1 MDKLSAKKRIDEL
14 TAEIEHHNHSYYDL
28 DDPSISDYEYDMLM
42 RELKALE
49 AEYPDLAAENS
60 PTKHVG
66 GTTSSA
72 FEPVVHTVQMAS
84 LQDVFS
90 KDEVA
95 AFTARTREALA
106 AEGLK
111 PLFTVEPKID
121 GLSVSLEYRDGA
133 FVRGSTRGDGFTGE
147 DVTANLRTIRSIP
160 MKIKTPLPFLE
171 VRGEVYMPRSVF
183 DDLVAEQLASGEGK
197 KVFKNPRNAAAG
209 SLRQKDPKVT
219 ASRKLDILI
228 FNIQQCE
235 GREFTSHRES
245 LDFLRGEGFHTIDDT
260 AVKTDDEMFS
270 MIDRIGSERDSY
282 PYDIDGAVIKTDDF
296 AQRELLGATSKFPKW
311 AVAFKYPPEEK
322 ETTLLDIEVN
332 VGRTGVLTPT
342 AVFEPVQ
349 LAGTEVRRAV
359 LHNQEFISERDIR
372 IGDTIVVRKA
382 GEIIPE
388 VLRSIRHKDGSEP
401 YFLPEVCPACGE
413 PTVRDEDEAAVR
425 CPNPECPAQSYRN
438 IVHFCS
444 KGAMDIEGLG
454 ESVVAA
460 LTESGLVKT
469 AADVYSLKAED
480 IAALDRMGEKSAAN
494 IIAAIEKSKSAPLDR
509 VIFATGIRG
518 IGAATA
524 KLLCDRF
531 GSLEAIE
538 AASKEDIA
546 QIDGFGGVLSENVYS
561 AFRNEHYI
569 HLFSSLKA
577 AGLSLSYE
585 KKETADTLGG
595 KTFVL
600 TGTLPTLKRDE
611 AKKLIEAAG
620 GKVSGSVSKKTD
632 FVVAGEEAGS
642 KLTKAQEL
650 GITVL
655 SEDELMSMING

>member
-1 MDKLSAKKRIDEL
+1 MDKSQAKARIDEL
-14 TAEIEHHNHSYYDL
+14 TSEIERHNHSYYDL
-28 DDPSISDYEYDMLM
+28 DDPSVSDYEYDMLM

-49 AEYPDLAAENS
+49 AEYPDLASENS

-66 GTTSSA
+66 GAASAA
-72 FEPVVHTVQMAS
+72 FEPVIHTVQMAS

-90 KDEVA
+90 REEVS
-95 AFTARTREALA
+95 AFTLRTREALA
-106 AEGLK
+106 AEGEK

-121 GLSVSLEYRDGA
+121 GLSVSLEYRDGV

-147 DVTANLRTIRSIP
+147 DVTANLKTIRSIP
-160 MKIKTPLPFLE
+160 MRIKTSLPFLE
-171 VRGEVYMPRSVF
+171 VRGEVYMPRKVF
-183 DDLVAEQLASGEGK
+183 DELVAEQLASGEGK

-209 SLRQKDPKVT
+209 SLRQKDSKIT

-235 GREFTSHRES
+235 GRTFVTHRES
-245 LDFLRGEGFHTIDDT
+245 LDFLRAEGFHTIDDY
-260 AVKTDDEMFS
+260 AVDTDKELFD
-270 MIDRIGSERDSY
+270 MIDRIGAERDGY

-296 AQRELLGATSKFPKW
+296 SQRELLGSTSKYPKW

-388 VLRSIRHKDGSEP
+388 VLRSVRHKDGAEP
-401 YFLPEVCPACGE
+401 YFLPDVCPACGE
-413 PTVRDEDEAAVR
+413 HTLRDEDEAAVR

-454 ESVVAA
+454 ESVIAA
-460 LTESGLVKT
+460 LTDSGLVKT
-469 AADVYSLKAED
+469 AADIYSLEAAD
-480 IAALDRMGEKSAAN
+480 IAALDRMGDKSASN

-509 VIFATGIRG
+509 VIFGIGIRG

-531 GSLEAIE
+531 GTLEAIE
-538 AASKEDIA
+538 AATAEEISR
-546 QIDGFGGVLSENVYS
+546 IDGFGSVLSENVFA

-569 HLFSSLKA
+569 HLINSLRE

-585 KKETADTLGG
+585 KKTAADTLNG

-611 AKKLIEAAG
+611 AKRLIEEAG

-632 FVVAGEEAGS
+632 YVVAGEEAGS

-650 GITVL
+650 GIAIL
-655 SEDELMSMING
+655 SEDELLGLING

>member
-1 MDKLSAKKRIDEL
+1 MDKEQARLRIDEL

-28 DDPSISDYEYDMLM
+28 DDPTISDFEYDALM
-42 RELKALE
+42 RELKKLE
-49 AEYPDLAAENS
+49 ADHPELARDNS

-66 GTTSSA
+66 GAYSSA

-90 KDEVA
+90 KEEVA
-95 AFTARTREALA
+95 SFTQKTRAVLA
-106 AEGLK
+106 SEGMV
-111 PLFTVEPKID
+111 PLFTAEPKID
-121 GLSVSLEYRDGA
+121 GLSVSLEYRNGV
-133 FVRGSTRGDGFTGE
+133 FTRGSTRGDGFTGE

-171 VRGEVYMPRSVF
+171 VRGEVYMPRKVF
-183 DDLVAEQLASGEGK
+183 DELVEKQLSDGEGK

-209 SLRQKDPKVT
+209 SLRQKDPKIT

-235 GREFTSHRES
+235 GREFANHRES
-245 LDFLRGEGFHTIDDT
+245 LDFLRSEGFHTIDDY
-260 AVKTDDEMFS
+260 AVKTDDEIFA
-270 MIDRIGSERDSY
+270 MIDRIGDGRGTYE
-282 PYDIDGAVIKTDDF
+282 YDIDGAVIKTDDF

-372 IGDTIVVRKA
+372 IGDTILVRKA

-388 VLRSIRHKDGSEP
+388 VLKSVRHANVSQP

-413 PTVRDEDEAAVR
+413 KTVRDEDEAAVR

-454 ESVVAA
+454 ESVIAA
-460 LTESGLVKT
+460 LTDSGLVRT
-469 AADVYSLKAED
+469 AADIYSLTVQD
-480 IAALDRMGEKSAAN
+480 IASLDRMGEKSAQN
-494 IIAAIEKSKSAPLDR
+494 IINAIEKSKSAPLDR
-509 VIFATGIRG
+509 VIFAVGIRG

-524 KLLCDRF
+524 KLLCERF
-531 GSLEAIE
+531 GTLEAIE
-538 AASKEDIA
+538 AASSAEIA
-546 QIDGFGGVLSENVYS
+546 QIDGFGGVLSENVYN
-561 AFRNEHYI
+561 AFRNEHYL
-569 HLFSSLKA
+569 HLINGLRA
-577 AGLSLSYE
+577 AGLSMLYE
-585 KKETADTLGG
+585 KKASSDTLGA

-611 AKKLIEAAG
+611 AKRLIEEAG
-620 GKVSGSVSKKTD
+620 GKVTGSVSKKTD
-632 FVVAGEEAGS
+632 YVVAGEEAGS
-642 KLTKAQEL
+642 KLTKAEEL
-650 GITVL
+650 GITIL
-655 SEDELMSMING
+655 TEKELLDMING